1 MMAMLRSK
9 ASLALAL
16 TALVAVAARAQQ
28 PAAAAAPAQAPQDPR
43 PLIAILDFDL
53 GLTMGQNHE
62 TPADYDALR
71 RGLASL
77 TISEVSANAAVR
89 VVERAQLQQ
98 ILQEQN
104 LGREGRVEPSTV
116 SRIGHLLGA
125 RYMVTGTFYDNHG
138 SLKVNS
144 RVFNT
149 ETGEILKTSEVT
161 GRMDNLFDMIP
172 RLAQQLLRDAN
183 LPPMERR
190 ASEEYRQANPAPPT
204 QAVMA
209 YSRAVLYADRG
220 DTNRAVEQYRHALE
234 TFPQY
239 TQARTA
245 CNALQAGAC
254 T

>member
-1 MMAMLRSK
+1 MAMLRTK

-16 TALVAVAARAQQ
+16 TTLVAVAARAQNPPAQ
-28 PAAAAAPAQAPQDPR
+28 PAAPAQQQDAR
-43 PLIAILDFDL
+43 PGIAILDFDI

-62 TPADYDALR
+62 TAADYDALR
-71 RGLASL
+71 RGLAAL
-77 TISEVSANAAVR
+77 TITEMTANTTVR
-89 VVERAQLQQ
+89 VVERTQLQQ
-98 ILQEQN
+98 LLQKQN
-104 LGREGRVEPSTV
+104 LGREGRVDPSTV
-116 SRIGHLLGA
+116 SRIGRLIGA
-125 RYMVTGTFYDNHG
+125 RYMVTGTFYDNRG
-138 SLKVNS
+138 VVKINTRMFNS
-144 RVFNT
+144 

-161 GRMDNLFDMIP
+161 GRMDNLFDLVP
-172 RLAQQLLRDAN
+172 RLAAQLMRDAS
-183 LPPMERR
+183 LPPLERR
-190 ASEEYRQANPAPPT
+190 ASEEFRQANPPPPT

-220 DTNRAVEQYRHALE
+220 DTNRAVEQYRRALS

>member
-1 MMAMLRSK
+1 MAMLRTK

-16 TALVAVAARAQQ
+16 TTLVAVTAGAQN
-28 PAAAAAPAQAPQDPR
+28 PPPAAAPAQQDAR
-43 PLIAILDFDL
+43 PLIAILDFDI

-62 TPADYDALR
+62 TAADYDALR

-77 TISEVSANAAVR
+77 TISEVAANPNVR
-89 VVERAQLQQ
+89 VVERAQIQQ

-104 LGREGRVEPSTV
+104 LGREGRVDPSTV
-116 SRIGHLLGA
+116 SRIGRLLGA
-125 RYMVTGTFYDNHG
+125 RYMVTGTFYDNRG

-149 ETGEILKTSEVT
+149 ETGEILKTSEVS

-172 RLAQQLLRDAN
+172 RLARQLVTDAN

-190 ASEEYRQANPAPPT
+190 ASEEFRQQNPPPPT

-234 TFPQY
+234 LFPQY
-239 TQARTA
+239 TQARTS
-245 CNALQAGAC
+245 CNAVQANAC
-254 T
+254 PAT